1 MQTYQNLTSCKV
13 PTFYIMKI
21 YLKLVGSLFTCLVN
35 FKQYCRA
42 FKVLDCAILY
52 VTDLPVELRH
62 LVHCLV
68 GGLCRTD
75 QVEHGR
81 QPLGPGDVPRG
92 TLRCPRRL
100 VHLAGYCCILHPPAT
115 LSTSILLTLHNDS
128 PLSIILYCYLQ
139 Q

>member
-1 MQTYQNLTSCKV
+1 
-13 PTFYIMKI
+13 MKI
-21 YLKLVGSLFTCLVN
+21 YLKLVGSLFTCSVN
-35 FKQYCRA
+35 FKQYYRYRP
-42 FKVLDCAILY
+42 FIVLVCAILY
-52 VTDLPVELRH
+52 VTDLAVELRH

-115 LSTSILLTLHNDS
+115 LV
-128 PLSIILYCYLQ
+128 LSHYLQ